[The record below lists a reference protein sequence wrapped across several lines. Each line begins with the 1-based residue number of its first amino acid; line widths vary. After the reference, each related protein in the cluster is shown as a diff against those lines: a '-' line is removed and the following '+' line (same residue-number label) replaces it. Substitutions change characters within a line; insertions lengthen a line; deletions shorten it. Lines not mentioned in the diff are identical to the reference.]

1 MKEKAKAMV
10 LTSFAA
16 DSLALGVHWIYN
28 TNVIDKKVGRVEH
41 FVKPFIS
48 YHSTKDRGEFTHYG
62 DQMLVLLKSVSPAS
76 DFDIN
81 HFAESWKEFFKDY
94 TGYIDQATKATLENF
109 SEGKGPGDAGSTSSD
124 LSGASRIAPLIYR
137 YREDLEKMVR
147 YSRAQT
153 AMTHNNPYIVELSE
167 FIARVIWK
175 VLRGST
181 PSAALKEV
189 LEENF
194 KREPFTEWVTDGMD
208 SADMDTRKAIS
219 DFGQMCEVEAAFPS
233 TVHLIAKYENDLKT
247 ALVENAM
254 AGGDSAARGM
264 VTGLIL
270 GAHLGYDA
278 IPGDW
283 LSDLKYYQE
292 ITQLLENIDRGKN

>member
-1 MKEKAKAMV
+1 MIIIFQILKMQM
-10 LTSFAA
+10 LA
-16 DSLALGVHWIYN
+16 DRKLWTKPLAGSV
-28 TNVIDKKVGRVEH
+28 RH

-48 YHSTKDRGEFTHYG
+48 YHSTKNRGEFTHYG

-137 YREDLEKMVR
+137 YREDLGKMVR
-147 YSRAQT
+147 YSRA
-153 AMTHNNPYIVELSE
+153 H
-167 FIARVIWK
+167 
-175 VLRGST
+175 T

-194 KREPFTEWVTDGMD
+194 KREPFTERVTDGMD

-264 VTGLIL
+264 ITGLIL

-278 IPGDW
+278 IPGNW

-292 ITQLLENIDRGKN
+292 ITQLLENIDRGKKLNSEKTSEVLETSEV